1 MSITS
6 TLKWTFNQG
15 DGKET
20 STFELNTDVPFE
32 LDEAFKH
39 SARAAGRHVR
49 SSARERVKVRRRR
62 RRGWWRRGHHHV
74 FLSTRRSWTLHDHG
88 RQNLTGYTIHG
99 TRIFFGVWSKQWIH
113 LPSPP
118 PPAFKSISVPLLE
131 TASELLDVLIRNLRN
146 KISSQTDLNFYNSEH
161 TAMINVFNFFKN
173 TLLDMNNHS
182 YKSWAEQKNCSIL
195 VNAANLSEN
204 TNTNTASQRYN
215 SQQNN
220 ASLLNNNTSL
230 QNKPTQPNNNGNMR
244 MQNVAETEIKLR
256 KSNKQEMIIILRN
269 MKSSVDHI
277 ITLFKKIECNSN
289 LVTKESLRVTE
300 QQQFE
305 HFLKSLVFQLDIYTQ
320 RFEKYSMPVWT
331 HEKLRKRPSCTHQ
344 LSSHPHWPKCWEVP
358 RDLLAPASES
368 RRKLPSGSQLRLWS
382 WIQKIYVKYPDDV
395 CV

>member
-1 MSITS
+1 
-6 TLKWTFNQG
+6 
-15 DGKET
+15 
-20 STFELNTDVPFE
+20 
-32 LDEAFKH
+32 
-39 SARAAGRHVR
+39 
-49 SSARERVKVRRRR
+49 
-62 RRGWWRRGHHHV
+62 
-74 FLSTRRSWTLHDHG
+74 
-88 RQNLTGYTIHG
+88 
-99 TRIFFGVWSKQWIH
+99 
-113 LPSPP
+113 
-118 PPAFKSISVPLLE
+118 
-131 TASELLDVLIRNLRN
+131 
-146 KISSQTDLNFYNSEH
+146 
-161 TAMINVFNFFKN
+161 
-173 TLLDMNNHS
+173 MNNHS

-320 RFEKYSMPVWT
+320 RFEKYSMPV
-331 HEKLRKRPSCTHQ
+331 
-344 LSSHPHWPKCWEVP
+344 
-358 RDLLAPASES
+358 
-368 RRKLPSGSQLRLWS
+368 
-382 WIQKIYVKYPDDV
+382 
-395 CV
+395 